1 MQYTLTEVNVT
12 EIISSVNPLQAIGTE
27 QHSEDDDFV
36 FT

>member
-12 EIISSVNPLQAIGTE
+12 EIVFYFLPQPLRAE
-27 QHSEDDDFV
+27 QHSEGDDFV